1 MKVRIIN
8 DVHYTEYA
16 EVEVKDQEELDKLY
30 EYGFDGIYWEH
41 GGDYG
46 ETTHE
51 ILDEEKNDESNE

>member
-1 MKVRIIN
+1 MNTFKTN
-8 DVHYTEYA
+8 DKYE
-16 EVEVKDQEELDKLY
+16 DLNQEELDKLY
-30 EYGFDGIYWEH
+30 EYGFDGIDWEH

>member
-8 DVHYTEYA
+8 HVNSYREYA
-16 EVEVKDQEELDKLY
+16 ELEVKDQEELD
-30 EYGFDGIYWEH
+30 EIYWEH

-51 ILDEEKNDESNE
+51 IIDEEKNDESNE